1 MATIINLKNKS
12 GVVYQA
18 IIRKA
23 GHSPIKRTFTT
34 KREAKA
40 WASEQE
46 TLITQ
51 KKYRDPRLA
60 EAITIEELLEKYQ
73 KHSADILKKAP
84 TTLDREKTS
93 KKNILAFFAKETP
106 ISQITTAKIYS
117 FQESRLAAGAS
128 ASSIRQELSM
138 LSRMFNVAR
147 NSWQINIDNPVT
159 AIDRVPPAENRERF
173 LSTEEAAAILDVARG
188 ISNKFFC
195 YVLLLMHTGM
205 RSREAATLNIVD
217 INTTKRL
224 VTLWK
229 TKNNKARTVPLT
241 MEASEAINNLDL
253 ESDGFLFLTK
263 QQRQSEKAM
272 LQPGKIFRRQW
283 ETLWRR
289 IRKKAQNKEK
299 FPDFPEIL
307 PFTPHDI
314 RHTAASHLLRQGVD
328 VRIIADILGHSSL
341 SMIMRYTHL
350 FDDSKREHIDKI
362 SYLGRKTEENRQ

>member
-1 MATIINLKNKS
+1 MATIIQVKNK
-12 GVVYQA
+12 GGIVYKA
-18 IIRKA
+18 IIRKV
-23 GHSPIKRTFTT
+23 GHAPIKRSFPT

-40 WASEQE
+40 WAAEQE
-46 TLITQ
+46 MLITQ
-51 KKYRDPRLA
+51 KRYKDPRLA
-60 EAITIEELLEKYQ
+60 DAITIEELLEKYQ
-73 KHSADILKKAP
+73 KHSAEILKKAP
-84 TTLDREKTS
+84 TTIDREKTS
-93 KKNILAFFAKETP
+93 KKNILAFFSKETP
-106 ISQITTAKIYS
+106 LSHITTAKIYS
-117 FQESRLAAGAS
+117 YQETRLSSGAS

-147 NSWQINIDNPVT
+147 NSWQINIENPVT
-159 AIDRVPPAENRERF
+159 AIDRVPPSASRERF
-173 LSTEEAAAILDVARG
+173 LSTEEAAAILDTARG
-188 ISNKFFC
+188 ISKKFFC

-205 RSREAATLNIVD
+205 RSREAATLNISN
-217 INTTKRL
+217 INLAERM

-241 MEASEAINNLDL
+241 LDVVDAINAIEL
-253 ESDGFLFLTK
+253 ENNGYLFLTET
-263 QQRQSEKAM
+263 QRQSEKAM

-289 IRKKAQNKEK
+289 IKKKTQNKEK
-299 FPDFPEIL
+299 FPDFPEIA

-350 FDDSKREHIDKI
+350 FDDSKRKHIDKI
-362 SYLGRKTEENRQ
+362 SYLGTRTDDK